1 MAKQLVV
8 IKAIIRYLQVKSSII
23 LICYLFLI
31 GLGWFKRTYVKAAS
45 FELTMNIENDDE
57 TLTVS
62 GKSK

>member
-1 MAKQLVV
+1 M
-8 IKAIIRYLQVKSSII
+8 
-23 LICYLFLI
+23 LFSYT

-62 GKSK
+62 GKSKYIGI